1 MSNLGSLIQQNL
13 DLNLAIAPPSNS
25 DVQMMNMQHNGSGIQ
40 VQRSWDDMP
49 VDKSVMF
56 EDSGS
61 RSVNVQSSYGF
72 SIASE
77 HQPPVWSGNNYF
89 PMCKERAIENRME
102 SYPVPNWA
110 WQLQS
115 PYNNGSTLIP
125 PNFSAAPNFYFE
137 GAKE

>member
-1 MSNLGSLIQQNL
+1 
-13 DLNLAIAPPSNS
+13 
-25 DVQMMNMQHNGSGIQ
+25 
-40 VQRSWDDMP
+40 MP

-137 GAKE
+137 GAKEYIFKF